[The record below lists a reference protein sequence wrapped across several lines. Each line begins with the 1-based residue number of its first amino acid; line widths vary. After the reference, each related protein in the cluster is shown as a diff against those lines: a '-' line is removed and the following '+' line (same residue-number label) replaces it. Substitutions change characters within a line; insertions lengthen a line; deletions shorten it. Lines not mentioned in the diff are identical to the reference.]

1 MPRSQPEFEHQSALI
16 AWARLH
22 TTRQALPGIE
32 WLHCS
37 LNGVAL
43 SRAQAGK
50 AKAAGMLAGVPDLF
64 LPVPKGGKSGLWI
77 EMKAGRNKPT
87 VEQAGFLEAMRVA
100 GYRAEVC
107 YEWPEA
113 RRIITEYLSQGDLFD
128 GRT

>member
-1 MPRSQPEFEHQSALI
+1 MHGRGCIPP
-16 AWARLH
+16 
-22 TTRQALPGIE
+22 RQALPGIE

-43 SRAQAGK
+43 SQAQAGENQGCRD
-50 AKAAGMLAGVPDLF
+50 AGRRAGSV
-64 LPVPKGGKSGLWI
+64 LPVPKGGLAGLWI

-87 VEQAGFLEAMRVA
+87 TEQAGFIAAMRAA

-113 RRIITEYLSQGDLFD
+113 RRIITEYLTQDLFD